1 MRVYHKLP
9 AEAWQESA
17 TPKAVW
23 KRGQLRQ

>member
-1 MRVYHKLP
+1 MRVYHELP

-23 KRGQLRQ
+23 RQGQLGQ